1 MAESVETRRMIR
13 RRVLSLSMPYIVQSL
28 SDTMMF
34 YVDMLMLGHV
44 GTAAIAAMAIAG
56 PISYTLSV
64 VLNAVGVGTV
74 ATVGRA
80 VGSGDEE
87 AQQRA
92 AGTALTAA
100 ALLGVAGS
108 AVGFALLPQVAY
120 LFAPPDN
127 PGLAADGA
135 AYVGITGGAVFFY
148 LIQIVSARIMIAA
161 GDSKI
166 PMAIGVA
173 QNLVNAFLN
182 WVFIFGKFGYPAMGV
197 RGAALAT
204 AVGHVFYAGVA
215 GAVLFSRWSPL
226 RLRWGFL
233 RYVTRESLRTLVR
246 ITLPACVEPLVL
258 QTGFLIYAKIITLLG
273 AMALAAHRVAITIE
287 SLTFMP
293 GNAIAVACSAL
304 VAQALGAKR
313 PDHAARS
320 VREASRLN
328 LYFMSGIGVLFLLV
342 PDLFARLLSPNDETA
357 AYLAAVLIAVSAFE
371 QPFFSQAMTLAG
383 ALRGAG
389 DTKSP
394 VVVAFIGVWLV
405 RIPVA
410 YALAIPAGLGVIGI
424 WLTMIADWFV
434 RMVVFAA
441 IYRRGRWQ
449 QVSA

>member
-13 RRVLSLSMPYIVQSL
+13 RRVLSLSLPYIVQSL

-34 YVDMLMLGHV
+34 YVDMLMVGYV

-64 VLNAVGVGTV
+64 VLNALGVGTV
-74 ATVGRA
+74 ATVGHA

-87 AQQRA
+87 AKQRTA
-92 AGTALTAA
+92 ATALMAA
-100 ALLGVAGS
+100 VLLGVMGS
-108 AVGFALLPQVAY
+108 AIGFTLLPQAAY

-127 PGLAADGA
+127 PGLADDGA
-135 AYVGITGGAVFFY
+135 AYIALTGGAVFFY
-148 LIQIVSARIMIAA
+148 LVQIVCARIMIAA
-161 GDSKI
+161 GNSKL

-173 QNLVNAFLN
+173 QNVVNVLLN
-182 WVFIFGKFGYPAMGV
+182 WVFIFGRFGFPAMGV

-204 AVGHVFYAGVA
+204 AMGHVFYAGVA
-215 GAVLFSRWSPL
+215 GAVLFSKWSPL
-226 RLRWGFL
+226 RLRWGSL
-233 RYVTRESLRTLVR
+233 VCVTRESLRTLMK

-273 AMALAAHRVAITIE
+273 AAQLAAHRVAITIE

-304 VAQALGAKR
+304 VAQSLGAKW

-320 VREASRLN
+320 VHEASRLS
-328 LYFMSGIGVLFLLV
+328 LYFMSGIGVLFLV
-342 PDLFARLLSPNDETA
+342 APELFTRVFSPKDETT
-357 AYLAAVLIAVSAFE
+357 AYLAAMLIAVSAFE

-394 VVVAFIGVWLV
+394 VAVAFIGVWLI
-405 RIPVA
+405 RIPMA
-410 YALAIPAGLGVIGI
+410 YVLAISAGLGVVGI

-434 RMVVFAA
+434 RMVVFLV
-441 IYRRGRWQ
+441 IFKRDKWREIRP
-449 QVSA
+449 